1 MPNSRFT
8 KLLDASPL
16 TPEDKYNL
24 GVIFDVLR
32 DERKVDI
39 IDHWDKYLAQIVR
52 IQDLAEAEK
61 RRQIELTFQKI
72 NHLIDEA
79 YFRDQERKQ
88 KIEAERQQAE
98 SDRVAAV
105 NYDAAR
111 AREQLISQEREREET
126 RAKLLDPLSFI

>member
-8 KLLDASPL
+8 ELLDASPL
-16 TPEDKYNL
+16 SSEEKYNL

-32 DERKVDI
+32 DERKLDI
-39 IDHWDKYLAQIVR
+39 IDHWDKYLEQIVR

-61 RRQIELTFQKI
+61 KRLIQETFEKI

-79 YFRDQERKQ
+79 YLRDQERKQ
-88 KIEAERQQAE
+88 RVEAERQQAE
-98 SDRVAAV
+98 SDRLAAV
-105 NYDAAR
+105 DYDTAR

>member
-8 KLLDASPL
+8 ELLDASPL
-16 TPEDKYNL
+16 SSEERYNL

-32 DERKVDI
+32 DERKIDI
-39 IDHWDKYLAQIVR
+39 IDHWDKYLEQIVR

-79 YFRDQERKQ
+79 YLRDQERKRQ
-88 KIEAERQQAE
+88 EAEKAKQIE
-98 SDRVAAV
+98 SDRLAAA
-105 NYDAAR
+105 NYDTTR
-111 AREQLISQEREREET
+111 AREQLIAQEREREES